1 MQKLLQALTA
11 PQPRTLYHFTDS
23 RNVASIRQH
32 GLLSLAALHD
42 RGIAVAAC
50 GGDEDS
56 RRVDARL
63 GLDRFVHL
71 SIMDQHPMEKI
82 ARDRG
87 SIVAARYLRIDPAVL
102 SIDGVMFCPE
112 VSTTGE
118 EVRPIADVDPYV
130 DFEVAFSRTN
140 WNDPAVMR
148 RLQAMRKFEILVPDH
163 VPVALLR
170 GF

>member
-87 SIVAARYLRIDPAVL
+87 SIVAARYLRIDLRHRFAGW
-102 SIDGVMFCPE
+102 S
-112 VSTTGE
+112 
-118 EVRPIADVDPYV
+118 
-130 DFEVAFSRTN
+130 
-140 WNDPAVMR
+140 WNCKDSCR
-148 RLQAMRKFEILVPDH
+148 KRLHIGH
-163 VPVALLR
+163 CHS
-170 GF
+170 